1 MLKLPKG
8 LKKKKKK
15 SKKDQELFT
24 EEELEQY
31 KRDQKAKQEA
41 AAGNGAAAESEAPSD
56 CKGHSVVESV
66 SAKSETASN
75 PSDDKEEWAR
85 FKLLTSGIDSIVHKT
100 QDELSRIKQTSYFQ
114 REPTATEKKKLEE
127 EEAAVREAERI
138 ERERLEALER
148 EANRDKLA
156 EAVVELSESEEES
169 EGADDF
175 FVTDY
180 IDKVAAGE
188 IGIIVPES
196 PIDVDLGPDPF
207 DTDYATKVIVGADKA
222 KNPEKRLVSLGAAVE
237 VLSGRVDR
245 DHALTLSQPKKKI
258 RKGIVNLLS
267 EDEDHLTFLDDE
279 AVTPEPPRT
288 LLDDFGE
295 DNCDIPDAPLD
306 LSAFLAGPT
315 VQQETKPKEKSPEQK
330 KSTVDLDI
338 LAEFDTLQA
347 AEQEEDDE
355 FAELAAES
363 FTKKDEVKLV
373 VKPQNLLQS
382 TGPVEENWSQ
392 FELNRS
398 EFFQL
403 LGINIKSFSFR

>member
-31 KRDQKAKQEA
+31 KREQKAKHEV
-41 AAGNGAAAESEAPSD
+41 AAGNGAAAQSEAPSD
-56 CKGHSVVESV
+56 LEGHSVAE
-66 SAKSETASN
+66 AEPATSETASN
-75 PSDDKEEWAR
+75 PSEDKEEWAR
-85 FKLLTSGIDSIVHKT
+85 FKLLTSGVDSIVHKT

-127 EEAAVREAERI
+127 EEAAVREAERL
-138 ERERLEALER
+138 EKERLEALER

-196 PIDVDLGPDPF
+196 PIDIDLGPDPF
-207 DTDYATKVIVGADKA
+207 DTEYATKVIVGADKA
-222 KNPEKRLVSLGAAVE
+222 KHPEKKLVSLGAAVE

-245 DHALTLSQPKKKI
+245 DHALALSQPKKKI

-267 EDEDHLTFLDDE
+267 EDEDHLTFLDEE

-288 LLDDFGE
+288 LLDELDE
-295 DNCDIPDAPLD
+295 YNCEISDAPLD
-306 LSAFLAGPT
+306 LSAFLSGPT
-315 VQQETKPKEKSPEQK
+315 SQETKPKEKSPENK
-330 KSTVDLDI
+330 KPIVDLDI
-338 LAEFDTLQA
+338 LAEFDTLKA

-363 FTKKDEVKLV
+363 LTKKDEIKLV
-373 VKPQNLLQS
+373 VKAQNILES
-382 TGPVEENWSQ
+382 AGPVEANWSQ

-398 EFFQL
+398 KNL
-403 LGINIKSFSFR
+403 FS